1 MPATTVT
8 RPRRGLLVPT
18 LATLAAFI
26 LLLALGTWQLE
37 RRAWKEAVIAALSE
51 RLALP
56 PEPLPPETGWSALAQ
71 GEAEFRRVTFTA
83 TLLNDREALVY
94 TNGSAFRPDVAGHG
108 YWVMTPARLADGG
121 LVIVDRGFVPD
132 ARKDPATRS
141 AGAVAGPVA
150 ITGALRWPDL
160 RGWFTPAD
168 DPARNLWFVR
178 DPGAMAAAKG
188 IGPVAPF
195 YVEQEQPV
203 PPGGLPQPGRLAVG
217 LPNNHL
223 QYAITWYGLAVVL
236 VGVFAA
242 FAYGQ
247 RNAAR
252 EQ

>member
-1 MPATTVT
+1 MPAITVT
-8 RPRRGLLVPT
+8 RLRRGLLVPV
-18 LATLAAFI
+18 LATVAAFAV
-26 LLLALGTWQLE
+26 LLALGTWQLE
-37 RRAWKEAVIAALSE
+37 RRTWKTSLIATLSE
-51 RLALP
+51 RLASP
-56 PEPLPPETGWSALAQ
+56 PEPLLAQAGWSALVQ

-94 TNGSAFRPDVAGHG
+94 TNGSAFRPDVAGPG

-132 ARKDPATRS
+132 ARKDPATRT

-150 ITGALRWPDL
+150 ITGALRWPDP
-160 RGWFTPAD
+160 RGWFTPGD

-203 PPGGLPQPGRLAVG
+203 PPGGLPQPARLAVG

-223 QYAITWYGLAVVL
+223 QYAITWYGLAAVL
-236 VGVFAA
+236 VGAFAA
-242 FAYGQ
+242 FAYSQ
-247 RNAAR
+247 RSATG
-252 EQ
+252 EG

>member
-1 MPATTVT
+1 M
-8 RPRRGLLVPT
+8 
-18 LATLAAFI
+18 LATLAAFAV
-26 LLLALGTWQLE
+26 LLALGTWQLE
-37 RRAWKEAVIAALSE
+37 RRAWKTALVAALLE
-51 RLALP
+51 RLASS
-56 PEPLPPETGWSALAQ
+56 PEPLPPQSGWSGLAQ
-71 GEAEFRRVTFTA
+71 GDAEFRRVTFTA

-94 TNGSAFRPDVAGHG
+94 TNGSAFRPDVAGPG

-132 ARKDPATRS
+132 ARKNPATRT
-141 AGAVAGPVA
+141 AGAVAGPIT

-160 RGWFTPAD
+160 RGWFTPGD
-168 DPARNLWFVR
+168 DPARNLWFAR

-242 FAYGQ
+242 FAYSQ
-247 RNAAR
+247 RNATPQA
-252 EQ
+252 